1 MNEYFSIFAAC
12 WIISSILCAIIVFL
26 HIKNGHPQE
35 MKIMEA
41 VWPLTA
47 LWSGIIGL
55 VAYFKLGNKPMDMG
69 SMDMSMDMDMNMKDM
84 KMPGMKMDHAMSMDK
99 DMKMDMHH
107 DMAGMDMS
115 MHHDNMKMEDMKK
128 MDMPDMKMPAKP
140 FWQKVALSTLH
151 CGAGCT
157 LADLIGEWLVFFFPA
172 IIVGTGIT
180 GQWILDYILA
190 LAIGIFFQ
198 YVAIQPMLHLPVGKG
213 IMRALKID
221 FFSLTSWQVGMYGW
235 MAIALFGIYHGDLPK
250 TSWEF
255 WFMMQ
260 LAMCAG
266 FITAYPVNWIL
277 VKTGIKAGM

>member
-47 LWSGIIGL
+47 LWAGVIGL
-55 VAYFKLGNKPMDMG
+55 IAYFKLGNKPMDMG
-69 SMDMSMDMDMNMKDM
+69 GMDMDMKGM
-84 KMPGMKMDHAMSMDK
+84 KMPGME
-99 DMKMDMHH
+99 MK
-107 DMAGMDMS
+107 A
-115 MHHDNMKMEDMKK
+115 
-128 MDMPDMKMPAKP
+128 MPAKP

-172 IIVGTGIT
+172 IILGTGIT
-180 GQWILDYILA
+180 GQWVLDYILA
-190 LAIGIFFQ
+190 LVIGIFFQ

-250 TSWEF
+250 TSWVF

>member
-47 LWSGIIGL
+47 LWSGVIGL
-55 VAYFKLGNKPMDMG
+55 VAYFKLGNKPMDMSG
-69 SMDMSMDMDMNMKDM
+69 MDMKGMDMPEMKMDHSMSMSMSHDMKGMDMSAHHDEMKMGDMKMDMSKDMKGM
-84 KMPGMKMDHAMSMDK
+84 KMPGM
-99 DMKMDMHH
+99 DMK
-107 DMAGMDMS
+107 S
-115 MHHDNMKMEDMKK
+115 
-128 MDMPDMKMPAKP
+128 MPAKP
-140 FWQKVALSTLH
+140 FWEKVALSTLH

-172 IIVGTGIT
+172 IILGTGIT
-180 GQWILDYILA
+180 GQWVLDYILA

-198 YVAIQPMLHLPVGKG
+198 YVAIQPMLHLSVGKG

-221 FFSLTSWQVGMYGW
+221 FFSLSSWQVGMYGW

>member
-47 LWSGIIGL
+47 LWAGVIGL
-55 VAYFKLGNKPMDMG
+55 IAYFKLGNKPMDMG
-69 SMDMSMDMDMNMKDM
+69 GMDMKGMKMPEMKMDHSMSMDMSMHHEGMKMGDMKMDMSMDMK
-84 KMPGMKMDHAMSMDK
+84 A
-99 DMKMDMHH
+99 
-107 DMAGMDMS
+107 
-115 MHHDNMKMEDMKK
+115 
-128 MDMPDMKMPAKP
+128 MPAKP
-140 FWQKVALSTLH
+140 FWEKVALSTLH

-172 IIVGTGIT
+172 IILGTGIT
-180 GQWILDYILA
+180 GQWVLDYILA

-198 YVAIQPMLHLPVGKG
+198 YVAIQPMLHLSVGKG

-221 FFSLTSWQVGMYGW
+221 FFSLSSWQVGMYGW

>member
-47 LWSGIIGL
+47 LWAGVIGL
-55 VAYFKLGNKPMDMG
+55 IAYFKLGNKPMDMG
-69 SMDMSMDMDMNMKDM
+69 GMDMKGM
-84 KMPGMKMDHAMSMDK
+84 KMPGM
-99 DMKMDMHH
+99 DMK
-107 DMAGMDMS
+107 A
-115 MHHDNMKMEDMKK
+115 
-128 MDMPDMKMPAKP
+128 MPAKP
-140 FWQKVALSTLH
+140 FWEKVALSTLH

-172 IIVGTGIT
+172 IILGTGIT
-180 GQWILDYILA
+180 GQWVLDYILA

-198 YVAIQPMLHLPVGKG
+198 YVAIQPMLHLSVGKG

-221 FFSLTSWQVGMYGW
+221 FFSLSSWQVGMYGW